1 MRPGSGLSDA
11 LHRSERTTSFL
22 TTAKAAAS
30 RIDALLSQ
38 PKPMVAV
45 QKLDPREFHA
55 LIQTAGID
63 QSLEMIELASGEQ
76 VQAIIDFDGWNRDR
90 LDAKRFADWMMV
102 LLGCPEESLDRWFG
116 ALDLEPIVAW
126 LREHAQVFLLEEDRD
141 LLDCIDAP
149 VLTSPDGTYAI
160 MVPDDGEPADLVRM
174 LLDRAYAYDLDY
186 GRRLLEAA
194 RWELTAQL
202 EEEGY
207 RFRNARLEDLGFVGL
222 EDAAAVYARLDLP
235 AWAAAQRKR
244 IDAGATDTPPAVGA
258 ITALDLETRWYEVGP
273 AGAQTTL
280 TGTALDAI
288 RRRAGA
294 NLDEA
299 SRNLT
304 SQYSALLQRVSVAD
318 GGSPNQISHLRK
330 AAEAVD
336 ARIELGLAFLT
347 GEDAER
353 AAGALLTVPLR
364 DLHRAGHGIPARL
377 AYQARTMLDRGNL
390 TLTDA
395 PMSLLSPQE
404 VDLFEGLLSPRPLRS
419 ALDGAPFRTMRE
431 VEAASLLLADLA
443 FLELWFMSR
452 LRWTRAELVALLFD
466 VEKNRTPVELIQFR
480 SLLATVL
487 VAEQSEPGAGFRPV
501 TAAEATAWLNRLA
514 KNPAPAEA
522 IASQAAS
529 VLANRMPE
537 ESKMDAVIER
547 VALRV
552 ATFVTEQILS
562 PVDNGNMG
570 ILLQGFVLR
579 A

>member
-1 MRPGSGLSDA
+1 MSDDLQRP
-11 LHRSERTTSFL
+11 ERTTTFL
-22 TTAKAAAS
+22 TTAKAAAG

-38 PKPMVAV
+38 PKPMAAV
-45 QKLDPREFHA
+45 QALDPREFHA
-55 LIQTAGID
+55 LIQTAGLD
-63 QSLEMIELASGEQ
+63 QSVEMIELASGEQ
-76 VQAIIDFDGWNRDR
+76 VQALIDFDGWNRDR
-90 LDAKRFADWMMV
+90 LDAKRFSDWMMV
-102 LLGCPEESLDRWFG
+102 LLSCPDESLDRWFG

-126 LREHAQVFLLEEDRD
+126 LREHAQVFLWEDDRD

-160 MVPDDGEPADLVRM
+160 MVPDDGEPADLVRL

-244 IDAGATDTPPAVGA
+244 LEADEGSIPPAVGA
-258 ITALDLETRWYEVGP
+258 MTALDLETRWYEVGP
-273 AGAQTTL
+273 AGSQATL
-280 TGTALDAI
+280 TGTALETI

-294 NLDEA
+294 QPDDA

-304 SQYSALLQRVSVAD
+304 AQYSALLQRVSVAD
-318 GGSPNQISHLRK
+318 GGSPNQISHLRR

-336 ARIELGLAFLT
+336 TRIELGLAFLT
-347 GEDAER
+347 GEDAGR
-353 AAGALLTVPLR
+353 AAKALLSVPLR
-364 DLHRAGHGIPARL
+364 DLHRAGYAIPARL
-377 AYQARTMLDRGNL
+377 AHQARTMLERGNL
-390 TLTDA
+390 TLTEE
-395 PMSLLSPQE
+395 PMSLLVPAE
-404 VDLFEGLLSPRPLRS
+404 VDLFEGLLAERPLRS
-419 ALDGAPFRTMRE
+419 ALEAAPFRTMRE
-431 VEAASLLLADLA
+431 VEAASLVLADLA

-466 VEKNRTPVELIQFR
+466 VEKNRTPVELITFR
-480 SLLATVL
+480 SLLTTVL
-487 VAEQSEPGAGFRPV
+487 VAEQAEPGAGFRPV
-501 TAAEATAWLNRLA
+501 TAAEATAWLNRIA
-514 KNPAPAEA
+514 AEKAPAETVA
-522 IASQAAS
+522 NQAVR
-529 VLANRMPE
+529 VLTNRMPD
-537 ESKMDAVIER
+537 ESKMEAVIER

-562 PVDNGNMG
+562 PSDNGNMG